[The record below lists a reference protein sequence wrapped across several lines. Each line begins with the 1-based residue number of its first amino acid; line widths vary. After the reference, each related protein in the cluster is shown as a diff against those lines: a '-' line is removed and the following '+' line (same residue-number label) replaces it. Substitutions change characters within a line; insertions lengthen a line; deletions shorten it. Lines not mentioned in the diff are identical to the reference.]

1 MYAAPQ
7 SQTLDVEN
15 FRPLAQLIP
24 AHWQSGDMQSPD
36 GIHLHYTRTGAGEGK
51 SAVVL
56 LHGIQALGLM
66 WLRVAQAL
74 EPNYDVIMPDC
85 RAHGQS
91 GGTERG
97 FSARLLVNDM
107 AALIA
112 ALELDRPLIVGH
124 SMGAEIAGRL
134 AALNTIPIRGVV
146 LVDPALQS
154 FTPMTD
160 AGMATPPWLEAIMAI
175 MRALKDLSHEERL
188 REGLKL
194 LPPGTTVTNES
205 DYVSLIEGMAQF
217 DQSAFQFVN
226 NMSYLFK
233 EPQTIKNI
241 ASPLLLMTARPTYP
255 GANTGPGLA
264 AFQKNWHHGQHI
276 HFDNSGHFIPFEQ
289 YEAFMVALTRFFA
302 EQN

>member
-15 FRPLAQLIP
+15 FRPLAELIP
-24 AHWQSGDMQSPD
+24 AHWQSGDIQSAD
-36 GIHLHYTRTGAGEGK
+36 GTRLHYTRTGAGEGK

-56 LHGIQALGLM
+56 LHGIQTFGLM

-85 RAHGQS
+85 RAHGQL
-91 GGTERG
+91 GGTQRG

-217 DQSAFQFVN
+217 DQSAYRF
-226 NMSYLFK
+226 
-233 EPQTIKNI
+233 T
-241 ASPLLLMTARPTYP
+241 
-255 GANTGPGLA
+255 
-264 AFQKNWHHGQHI
+264 
-276 HFDNSGHFIPFEQ
+276 DSGHFIPFEQ
-289 YEAFMVALTRFFA
+289 YEAFMVALPRFIA